1 MTVLVTAA
9 SKHGATREIAEAIAR
24 GLAHHGVSAEVLDL
38 GEVSDLDRF
47 DGVVLG
53 SAVYMGHWLEPA
65 RKFVERSGDDL
76 AQKKTWLFSSGP
88 VGEAPHVPKAA
99 EDVCDVDDIL
109 AATNAVEHRLFSG
122 KLERVHQQDF
132 TAIAAMQLWERG
144 LVDLDAPR
152 QRLPVRLRL
161 IPAKAAFRPATGTAP
176 ADAHPRHRR
185 AARARGPAA
194 ADAGLGGDDRCQ
206 SPVSVIATQ

>member
-88 VGEAPHVPKAA
+88 VGEVPHVPKAA
-99 EDVCDVDDIL
+99 EDVCDLDDIL

-122 KLERVHQQDF
+122 KLDKRRLGFPERAVMRAVRAQEGDYRDWDEIEAWASEIAEQIRPSPSR
-132 TAIAAMQLWERG
+132 TATPEEG
-144 LVDLDAPR
+144 
-152 QRLPVRLRL
+152 
-161 IPAKAAFRPATGTAP
+161 
-176 ADAHPRHRR
+176 
-185 AARARGPAA
+185 
-194 ADAGLGGDDRCQ
+194 
-206 SPVSVIATQ
+206 